1 MENGKFI
8 TFEGIDGSGLTT
20 QAGLLKGWLADKG
33 YEVYLTKEPTSGPV
47 GVQIKLALSKRLKVD
62 TTTLALLFAADR
74 MDHLHNDVLPKINE
88 GVIVIC
94 DRYLLSSYSYQSID
108 NDLEWLREINSRAK
122 KPDLTILFDVPV
134 LISQR
139 RMRKQRWHVE
149 LFEEA
154 DKLEK
159 VRENYL
165 RIAKDLRE
173 DGEVIE
179 TVDGNKPI
187 ENVRDDVI
195 KIIESVI

>member
-33 YEVYLTKEPTSGPV
+33 YEVYLTKEP
-47 GVQIKLALSKRLKVD
+47 
-62 TTTLALLFAADR
+62 DR